1 MQHQKIPMSKKQFRI
16 GDLSEK
22 LKLKKFVIRFWEKE
36 FGLKSIRSDGGQ
48 RYYSEEDLNIFD
60 TIKNLLYGQGYTISG
75 AKIKLQEVLKNTSND
90 QFKNINAAKKINDAT
105 DEIIIIL
112 PDFLSNISGINIFDK
127 AITDVLNTLIFFSSS
142 SIGVS

>member
-105 DEIIIIL
+105 DEINKQTPAI
-112 PDFLSNISGINIFDK
+112 PEDFLGKIR
-127 AITDVLNTLIFFSSS
+127 VLKEKLLKIKETL
-142 SIGVS
+142 